1 MGVYKPIADI
11 SAGIFFHTLFKQ
23 LDNNYFDFFFVN
35 LHGNLTVNLPDI

>member
-23 LDNNYFDFFFVN
+23 LDNNYFDFF
-35 LHGNLTVNLPDI
+35 LLTSMGI

>member
-23 LDNNYFDFFFVN
+23 LDNNYTFFVN
-35 LHGNLTVNLPDI
+35 LHWNFTVNFPDI